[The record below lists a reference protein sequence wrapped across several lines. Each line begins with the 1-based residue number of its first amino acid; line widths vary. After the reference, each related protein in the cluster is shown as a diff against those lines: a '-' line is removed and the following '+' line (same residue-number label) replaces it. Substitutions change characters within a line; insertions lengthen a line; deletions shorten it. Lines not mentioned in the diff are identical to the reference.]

1 MAIIRIFHD
10 EYKTLN
16 LKAVAHTVRAL
27 MMEDKLINYGRIICN
42 GYDTCSIMVTGDYP
56 YALLKM
62 RLEGY
67 CPWVKWMVEY

>member
-42 GYDTCSIMVTGDYP
+42 GYDTCAIMVMGDYP

-67 CPWVKWMVEY
+67 CPWVKWMVEV